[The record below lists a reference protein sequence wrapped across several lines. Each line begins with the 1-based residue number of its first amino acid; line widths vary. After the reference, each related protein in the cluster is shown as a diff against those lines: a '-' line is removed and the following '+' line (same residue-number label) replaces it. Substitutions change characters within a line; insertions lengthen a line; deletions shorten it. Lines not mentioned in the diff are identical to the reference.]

1 MKERYIRQVSYALRM
16 PRRKKQEVIR
26 DLNEIFASA
35 QEHGETAQQVI
46 ERLGS
51 PRDFA
56 AGVMENADVRETNR
70 ALQKGSVVTLAALLA
85 ALAAFTLAVVTGTGV
100 NAPNV
105 IGQADAMTGIQV
117 EGMVGLHP
125 SMLFLLIGLL
135 FLVLAVSQMIRTV
148 RAYRRTI

>member
-1 MKERYIRQVSYALRM
+1 MKERYIRQVSHELRM
-16 PRRKKQEVIR
+16 PRRKKREVIR
-26 DLNEIFASA
+26 DLNEIFTSA

-56 AGVMENADVRETNR
+56 AGVMENADVREKNR

-85 ALAAFTLAVVTGTGV
+85 ALAAFALAVVTGTGV

-135 FLVLAVSQMIRTV
+135 FLALAVSQMIRTV

>member
-1 MKERYIRQVSYALRM
+1 MKERYIRQVSRELRM
-16 PRRKKQEVIR
+16 PRQKKREVIR
-26 DLNEIFASA
+26 DLNEIFTSA

-56 AGVMENADVRETNR
+56 VGMMGCADSQEVNKPRK
-70 ALQKGSVVTLAALLA
+70 KGSVVTFAALLA
-85 ALAAFTLAVVTGTGV
+85 ALAAFALAVVTGTGV

-125 SMLFLLIGLL
+125 SMLFLLIALL
-135 FLVLAVSQMIRTV
+135 FLVLAVSQMICTV